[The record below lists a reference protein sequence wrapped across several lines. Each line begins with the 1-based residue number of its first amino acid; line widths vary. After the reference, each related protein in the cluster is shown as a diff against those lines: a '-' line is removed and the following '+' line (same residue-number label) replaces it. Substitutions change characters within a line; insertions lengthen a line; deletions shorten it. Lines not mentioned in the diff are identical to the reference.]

1 VTGFEGTAALAR
13 LAVRRDRVRLPVWLL
28 GVSGIT
34 FFAGHAMSTTFPTP
48 EAIQA
53 YGASA
58 SSSAAL
64 IALSGPPIA
73 LDTLAGIVLNKV
85 ELMTVLGVALMAVFE
100 VVRHT
105 RGEEEE
111 GRTELVRAG
120 VVGRHAGLAA
130 ALVVASAASV
140 LLGLLVALGLAGA
153 SVPAGSSMLY
163 GAGTAGLGLVFAGIG
178 LCLAQVF
185 TRPRAALGAAMALLG
200 GAYVLRA
207 AGDVRGDAL
216 VWASPIGWSQA
227 THVLGRE
234 RWWPLLI
241 CVLAWLLL
249 AAAAVWLSG
258 RRDVGAGLVAARTGA
273 PGAGPLLSGPLGL
286 AVRLQRATV
295 VAWSAGLFLVAAMF
309 GSLTKAVEE
318 MARDNPA
325 IVTYMRAT
333 GQGTFV
339 DAFLATMMLVIAL
352 LTSGFAVSS
361 ALRLHAE
368 ETAGRAEA
376 VLATALSRARWVG
389 GGLTVAVVG
398 TVLLLVAGG
407 LGLGL
412 AYGLVAGDPGQAPRL
427 AVLELFY
434 VPAVLS
440 LAGLA
445 VLLDGWRPEWVGV
458 AWAGLAA
465 CFVIGWLGPLLD
477 LPQWASNLSP
487 FTHVPHVPVDAGT
500 WAGPAYTLLAVVL
513 LVGLGWAGL
522 RRRDLPR

>member
-13 LAVRRDRVRLPVWLL
+13 LAVRRDRVRLTVWLL
-28 GVSGIT
+28 GVSGISY
-34 FFAGHAMSTTFPTP
+34 FAGNAMATTFPTP
-48 EAIQA
+48 QSIQV

-58 SSSAAL
+58 SRSAAL

-85 ELMTVLGVALMAVFE
+85 ELMTVLGVSLMAVFE

-120 VVGRHAGLAA
+120 VVGRHAGGAA
-130 ALVVASAASV
+130 ALLVASAAA
-140 LLGLLVALGLAGA
+140 LLMGVLVALALAGA
-153 SVPAGSSMLY
+153 SVPAGSSVLY
-163 GAGTAGLGLVFAGIG
+163 GAATAGLGLVFAGIG

-185 TRPRAALGAAMALLG
+185 THARAALGAAMAILG
-200 GAYVLRA
+200 AASLLRA
-207 AGDVRGDAL
+207 VGDVRGDAL

-234 RWWPLLI
+234 RWWPLVV
-241 CVLAWLLL
+241 CVVAWLVL
-249 AAAAVWLSG
+249 AAAAVRLSG
-258 RRDVGAGLVAARTGA
+258 RRDVGAGLVAARDGA
-273 PGAGPLLSGPLGL
+273 PEAGPLLSGPLGL

-295 VAWSAGLFLVAAMF
+295 VAWAAGVFLVAAMF
-309 GSLTKAVEE
+309 GSLTKAVGE

-339 DAFLATMMLVIAL
+339 DAFLATMMLAIAL
-352 LTSGFAVSS
+352 LASGFAVSS

-368 ETAGRAEA
+368 ESSGRAEA
-376 VLATALSRARWVG
+376 VLATGMSRARWVAG
-389 GGLTVAVVG
+389 DLTVTVVG
-398 TVLLLVAGG
+398 TALLLVAGG
-407 LGLGL
+407 FGLGL
-412 AYGLVAGDPGQAPRL
+412 AYGLVAGGPGQMPRL
-427 AVLELFY
+427 AALELLY
-434 VPAVLS
+434 LPAVLS

-458 AWAGLAA
+458 AWAGLGA

-477 LPQWASNLSP
+477 LPQWVSNLSP
-487 FTHVPHVPVDAGT
+487 FTHVPHVPVAAAT
-500 WAGPAYTLLAVVL
+500 WAGPSYTLLAAAL
-513 LVGLGWAGL
+513 LVALGWAGL